1 MVRSLTQMGTV
12 VNMQAAGRWHS
23 ACAGILAPSLASIS
37 QIPGV
42 LQIMGSMTST
52 STAGVFPL
60 HADHVIESIITELCV
75 VCPVKRHPKNV
86 SWDVMFILAIS
97 AISNGAAEKTS
108 LRSQPAFSIDSHF
121 SADLTLSKIHAEEV
135 HADNFAQRTS

>member
-1 MVRSLTQMGTV
+1 MAFRLRRYT
-12 VNMQAAGRWHS
+12 
-23 ACAGILAPSLASIS
+23 CAKPCFYFANTRCIADHGKHDLHVDSGCI
-37 QIPGV
+37 
-42 LQIMGSMTST
+42 
-52 STAGVFPL
+52 PL